1 MKLFFI
7 IIVVS
12 TGIDD
17 NDSND
22 DNDVN
27 NVNDGNSNDDNDPFP
42 CFNISLLSDQISRS
56 QLSKGP
62 IKYSSGRD

>member
-17 NDSND
+17 NNSDVND
-22 DNDVN
+22 VNDVN
-27 NVNDGNSNDDNDPFP
+27 NVNDGNDPFP

-62 IKYSSGRD
+62 IKYSSGRE